1 MMIPADWQRIDL
13 RALRRVTDP
22 MPPQGVGETTVT
34 IPDGRIVVY
43 PFACPCPYDHLAL
56 YERPDGA
63 LVWVEEAA

>member
-1 MMIPADWQRIDL
+1 MTIPPAWIPINHRTQQRIID
-13 RALRRVTDP
+13 RA
-22 MPPQGVGETTVT
+22 PPYGTGQIAVRLD
-34 IPDGRIVVY
+34 DGREVVY